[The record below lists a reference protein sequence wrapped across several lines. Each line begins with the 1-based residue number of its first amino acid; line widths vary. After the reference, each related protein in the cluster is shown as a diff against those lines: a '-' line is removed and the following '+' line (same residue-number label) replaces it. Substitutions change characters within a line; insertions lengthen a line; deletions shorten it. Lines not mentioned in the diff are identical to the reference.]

1 MKAAVI
7 NKLSTYLFY
16 VLMAVSAVVLLL
28 FYLVGYDNMSQVAA
42 GMVTDPANLDLLMYW
57 MYALLAI
64 SVIAMLCFSIAQF
77 CSSLKTNPKSA
88 VKGIVTLVLFVVLF
102 GGAYA
107 VADDSAIT
115 INGKAFDESNTLIL
129 TDVCIYVQYV
139 LLVVT
144 TLCTIIGLTGLF
156 KFANKIKE

>member
-7 NKLSTYLFY
+7 NKLSTYVFY

-42 GMVTDPANLDLLMYW
+42 GMVTDPEYLDLLMYW
-57 MYALLAI
+57 MYALLVI
-64 SVIAMLCFSIAQF
+64 SVVAMLVFMVVQFFST
-77 CSSLKTNPKSA
+77 LKTNPKSA
-88 VKGIVTLVLFVVLF
+88 VKGVVSLLLFVVLF

-107 VADDSAIT
+107 LADDSSIVV
-115 INGKAFDESNTLIL
+115 NGTVFEDSDILIF

-139 LLVVT
+139 LLAIT
-144 TLCTIIGLTGLF
+144 CLCTVLGLLGIS
-156 KFANKIKE
+156 KFVNKIKE

>member
-57 MYALLAI
+57 LYALLAI
-64 SVIAMLCFSIAQF
+64 SVVAVLCFSVAQF
-77 CSSLKTNPKSA
+77 FSSLKTNPKSA
-88 VKGIVTLVLFVVLF
+88 IKGIVSLVLFVVLF

-107 VADDSAIT
+107 LADDSSIT
-115 INGKAFDESNTLIL
+115 INGKAFDETGTLIL

-139 LLVVT
+139 LLAVATICTVVS
-144 TLCTIIGLTGLF
+144 LTGLF